1 MGAARGKDVQARAD
15 RASRYASARL
25 SAWLGRRVELA
36 VATVCVGVPAI
47 LAARLRR
54 ATRIDGP
61 VTGVRQG
68 FRAGA
73 RGEALMLLAGDPADR
88 WWRPAGALSGQV
100 TAGLTPDEALL
111 ELGALLTGVYVGAAG
126 HDGIGSGVP
135 CFLPPTLL
143 GAARPLE
150 VILTRAAPSRAA
162 LRMTGMRVSVPA
174 IAFDGVLV
182 IFSALEC
189 GNGSPTD
196 DVPVDARKA
205 ARPRGP
211 GHAMPECVR

>member
-1 MGAARGKDVQARAD
+1 MGAARGKDIRARAD

-25 SAWLGRRVELA
+25 SAWFGRRVELA
-36 VATVCVGVPAI
+36 VATACVGVPAV

-54 ATRIDGP
+54 ATRIDGS

-73 RGEALMLLAGDPADR
+73 RGEALMLLAGDPAVR

-100 TAGLTPDEALL
+100 AAGLTPEEALL
-111 ELGALLTGVYVGAAG
+111 ELGALVTGVYVRAAG
-126 HDGIGSGVP
+126 HDGIGSGAP

-150 VILTRAAPSRAA
+150 VILTQTAPSRVA
-162 LRMTGMRVSVPA
+162 LCMTGMRVSVPA
-174 IAFDGVLV
+174 IAFNGVLA
-182 IFSALEC
+182 IFSALEG
-189 GNGSPTD
+189 GNGPGA

-211 GHAMPECVR
+211 GHAMLECVW